1 MATAGKASDT
11 EQDWLSLGA
20 ASRELGESRLK
31 VLTRAVAGELEAK
44 HLAGQTFISRA
55 SLERVRGTAVAST

>member
-1 MATAGKASDT
+1 MTTAGKT
-11 EQDWLSLGA
+11 MEEEKDWVSLGT
-20 ASRELGESRLK
+20 ASRELGESRLR

-55 SLERVRGTAVAST
+55 SLDRLRTLTT